1 MNYIVKNKKARKN
14 KKIESI
20 LVFFNNNRGL
30 KLSKFLA
37 KKNFKIYEVVTKKF
51 LNKKILNKLNKNSRI
66 INNLKSKNLKKFIKK
81 SKFDLIISAGFPHIF
96 KKDFLNLTPFGIIN
110 LHAGKLPKY
119 KGGSPLVWQILNNE
133 KKIGLSI
140 IKVNSTI
147 DGGKIISHAS
157 FKNNQ
162 KDTISQVQNKADKIF
177 LNLAFNAIKK
187 IEKNKKFKNQ
197 TKSKSYFHQRK
208 DDDAL
213 INFTDSNL
221 KIYNLVRSQSY
232 PYKGAF
238 FYSSG
243 KKFRLTKCVQSNF
256 NPKLVPGRIFKFK
269 RRKKKIYIKCKKNSV
284 QIVDSIP
291 NEKFLR
297 GVIAL

>member
-1 MNYIVKNKKARKN
+1 MNYIVKNKKARKI
-14 KKIESI
+14 KKIDNI

-37 KKNFKIYEVVTKKF
+37 KKNFRIYEIITKKF
-51 LNKKILNKLNKNSRI
+51 LNKKIVRKLSNNSRT
-66 INNLKSKNLKKFIKK
+66 INNLKDKNLKKFIKK

-96 KKDFLNLTPFGIIN
+96 KKDYLNLATHGIIN

-147 DGGKIISHAS
+147 DGGKIISS
-157 FKNNQ
+157 KNFRNNH
-162 KDTISQVQNKADKIF
+162 KYTILQVQNKADKFF
-177 LNLAFNAIKK
+177 LNLTLNAIKK

-197 TKSKSYFHQRK
+197 PKSKSYFHQRTDK
-208 DDDAL
+208 DAK
-213 INFTDSNL
+213 INFNEKSS
-221 KIYNLVRSQSY
+221 KIYNLVRAQSY

-238 FYSSG
+238 FYNG
-243 KKFRLTKCVQSNF
+243 RKKFRLTKCLNANYNF
-256 NPKLVPGRIFKFK
+256 KLEPGKIFRFK
-269 RRKKKIYIKCKKNSV
+269 KKKKIYIKCKKNSV
-284 QIVDSIP
+284 QIVNLIP

-297 GVIAL
+297 GVIKL

>member
-1 MNYIVKNKKARKN
+1 MNYIVKNKKARKI
-14 KKIESI
+14 KKIENI

-37 KKNFKIYEVVTKKF
+37 KKNFRIYEIITKKF
-51 LNKKILNKLNKNSRI
+51 LNKKIVRKLSKNSRI
-66 INNLKSKNLKKFIKK
+66 INNLKDKNLKKFIKE

-96 KKDFLNLTPFGIIN
+96 KKDYFNLAPHGIIN

-147 DGGKIISHAS
+147 DGGKIISS
-157 FKNNQ
+157 KNFRNNL
-162 KDTISQVQNKADKIF
+162 KNTILQIQNKADKFF
-177 LNLAFNAIKK
+177 LNLTLNAIKK

-197 TKSKSYFHQRK
+197 PKSKSYFHQRTDK
-208 DDDAL
+208 DAK
-213 INFTDSNL
+213 INFNEKSS
-221 KIYNLVRSQSY
+221 KIYNLVRAQSH

-238 FYSSG
+238 FYNGG
-243 KKFRLTKCVQSNF
+243 KKFRLTKCVNSNYNF
-256 NPKLVPGRIFKFK
+256 KLKPGKIFRFK
-269 RRKKKIYIKCKKNSV
+269 KKKKIYIKCKKNSV
-284 QIVDSIP
+284 QIVNLIP
-291 NEKFLR
+291 NEKFLK
-297 GVIAL
+297 GVIKL